1 MEADPR
7 LVLSSTVSDIN
18 NLRNDIVNISSV
30 LRACDFQ
37 NVDDDANGTVVIP
50 MNLTPRELY
59 PCKKMSEISSSYD
72 SIISDLRI
80 IRNRLSDTWDAF
92 TSYSEQLK
100 ATFSYFNAFSEV
112 SKSTQFED
120 TCQGFVQTGDDFYH
134 LLNQL
139 AKGLQSGLFF
149 HVRELSTFSLN
160 KVVGEF
166 IDQYN
171 ELNIKYNELLAMSSQ
186 IPIKQL
192 SCTYL
197 DQTAVFEMLEKEISN
212 SAKEVEQVRS
222 SFESRLNAIT
232 SDWECERSKLMTDL
246 HKKEVTI
253 EKLQQVVEEKETMY
267 LRLKGDLDELA
278 QRFCSKENI
287 PVGQNASLY
296 QVKSFIMKLEKKCSW
311 IWDVLYENC
320 IEMTH
325 SVLPNP
331 VDQKKTLNKVILERN
346 ELHDHLFQTKQ
357 ELISLKNLHTE
368 LTNQLKTKNDEL
380 NVMFEK
386 SSKLQER
393 VSHYRELVN
402 KLCDPKVA
410 AAFANNVRQNLSS
423 NKLVD
428 VQCTTNSSST
438 TSTPIINS
446 TINNNLTASVQSE
459 QENSLTT
466 VSTLLLS
473 KASPRKSSE
482 TSSTSILSRVGAAVT
497 AIANVITSPKRL
509 QQSPE
514 YFSENKRSRPSVSA
528 AEPRVSGKSE
538 EKPVFFDSIPSKI
551 SHPILST
558 KSNDFILPDKPITSS
573 TTQDGIGLV
582 RHSSTRKPLTEL
594 PGPKVKSPT
603 TKSDHF
609 LSPFSSTSQP
619 KKEYFDKNY
628 SKPITNSHFLH
639 PKKIDPDFS
648 FLQHGPLAE
657 STTQLPQDLLRSIH
671 ANIGKDSN
679 VDRRPPEFIN
689 RLTTSKSPNE
699 INDLFITPASK
710 PLNPSWQ
717 VPKQEPLKQKPSSEV
732 HNINT
737 LFGNPNDAPR
747 TVDQKK
753 QNEPYSTM
761 SINQKVQRNPSV
773 ATLNKKPTNATP
785 QECNPS

>member
-1 MEADPR
+1 MDEDPQ

-37 NVDDDANGTVVIP
+37 DVDDDATSTVVIP
-50 MNLTPRELY
+50 TSLIPRELY
-59 PCKKMSEISSSYD
+59 SYKKISETFSSYD
-72 SIISDLRI
+72 SVISDLKI
-80 IRNRLSDTWDAF
+80 IRNRVSVTSDAF
-92 TSYSEQLK
+92 ASYSEQLK
-100 ATFSYFNAFSEV
+100 TTLSCLNTFSEI
-112 SKSTQFED
+112 SKSTQFEK
-120 TCQGFVQTGDDFYH
+120 TCQSFVQTEDDFYH

-149 HVRELSTFSLN
+149 NVRELSTFSLN
-160 KVVGEF
+160 KILSEF

-192 SCTYL
+192 GCTYL

-232 SDWECERSKLMTDL
+232 ADWECERSKLMTDL
-246 HKKEVTI
+246 HKKEVTV
-253 EKLQQVVEEKETMY
+253 EKLQQVVEEKETAY
-267 LRLKGDLDELA
+267 LKLKGDLDELA
-278 QRFCSKENI
+278 RRFCSKENI
-287 PVGQNASLY
+287 PVDQNASLY
-296 QVKSFIMKLEKKCSW
+296 QVKSFLMKLEKKCSW

-320 IEMTH
+320 NEVTH
-325 SVLPNP
+325 SILPNP
-331 VDQKKTLNKVILERN
+331 IDQ
-346 ELHDHLFQTKQ
+346 
-357 ELISLKNLHTE
+357 
-368 LTNQLKTKNDEL
+368 
-380 NVMFEK
+380 MFEK

-402 KLCDPKVA
+402 KLCNPKVA
-410 AAFANNVRQNLSS
+410 TAFANNVRQNLSS

-428 VQCTTNSSST
+428 VQCTTSSSGT
-438 TSTPIINS
+438 TSTPIMNS

-482 TSSTSILSRVGAAVT
+482 TSSSSILSRVGAAVT

-514 YFSENKRSRPSVSA
+514 YSSENKRSRPSATA
-528 AEPRVSGKSE
+528 AEPRVSGKHE
-538 EKPVFFDSIPSKI
+538 EKPVFYDSIPSKI
-551 SHPILST
+551 AHPVLST
-558 KSNDFILPDKPITSS
+558 KSNNIILPDKPITSS
-573 TTQDGIGLV
+573 TTPQDGIGLV

-594 PGPKVKSPT
+594 SGPKVKSP

-609 LSPFSSTSQP
+609 LSPFSSTSQSR
-619 KKEYFDKNY
+619 KEYFDKNY

-639 PKKIDPDFS
+639 PKKLDP
-648 FLQHGPLAE
+648 
-657 STTQLPQDLLRSIH
+657 LPQDILRSIH
-671 ANIGKDSN
+671 ANIGKDLN
-679 VDRRPPEFIN
+679 VNRRPPEFIN
-689 RLTTSKSPNE
+689 RLTTSQSPNE
-699 INDLFITPASK
+699 KDDLFITSASK

-717 VPKQEPLKQKPSSEV
+717 VPKQEPLKQKPSSEA

-737 LFGNPNDAPR
+737 LFGNSNDPPN
-747 TVDQKK
+747 TVDRKK
-753 QNEPYSTM
+753 QDEPYSAT
-761 SINQKVQRNPSV
+761 SINQKVQRNPSAV
-773 ATLNKKPTNATP
+773 TFHKKPTNVTP

>member
-1 MEADPR
+1 MDEDPQ

-37 NVDDDANGTVVIP
+37 DVDDDATSTVVIP
-50 MNLTPRELY
+50 TSLIPRELY
-59 PCKKMSEISSSYD
+59 SYKKISETFSSYD
-72 SIISDLRI
+72 SVISDLKI
-80 IRNRLSDTWDAF
+80 IRNRVSVTSDAF
-92 TSYSEQLK
+92 ASYSEQLK
-100 ATFSYFNAFSEV
+100 TTLSCLNTFSEI
-112 SKSTQFED
+112 SKSTQFEK
-120 TCQGFVQTGDDFYH
+120 TCQSFVQTEDDFYH

-149 HVRELSTFSLN
+149 NVRELSTFSLN
-160 KVVGEF
+160 KILSEF

-192 SCTYL
+192 GCTYL

-232 SDWECERSKLMTDL
+232 ADWECERSKLMTDL
-246 HKKEVTI
+246 HKKEVTV
-253 EKLQQVVEEKETMY
+253 EKLQQVVEEKETAY
-267 LRLKGDLDELA
+267 LKLKGDLDELA
-278 QRFCSKENI
+278 RRFCSKENI
-287 PVGQNASLY
+287 PVDQNASLY
-296 QVKSFIMKLEKKCSW
+296 QVKSFLMKLEKKCSW

-320 IEMTH
+320 NEVTH
-325 SVLPNP
+325 SILPNP
-331 VDQKKTLNKVILERN
+331 IDQKKALNKIILERN
-346 ELHDHLFQTKQ
+346 ELQDHWFQTKQ
-357 ELISLKNLHTE
+357 ELISLKNSHTE
-368 LTNQLKTKNDEL
+368 LTNQLKTKNNEL

-402 KLCDPKVA
+402 KLCNPKVA
-410 AAFANNVRQNLSS
+410 TAFANNVRQNLSS

-428 VQCTTNSSST
+428 VQCTTSSSGT
-438 TSTPIINS
+438 TSTPIMNS

-482 TSSTSILSRVGAAVT
+482 TSSSSILSRVGAAVT

-514 YFSENKRSRPSVSA
+514 YSSENKRSRPSATA
-528 AEPRVSGKSE
+528 AEPRVSGKHE
-538 EKPVFFDSIPSKI
+538 EKPVFYDSIPSKI
-551 SHPILST
+551 AHPVLST
-558 KSNDFILPDKPITSS
+558 KSNNIILPDKPITSS
-573 TTQDGIGLV
+573 TTPQDGIGLV

-594 PGPKVKSPT
+594 SGPKVKSP

-609 LSPFSSTSQP
+609 LSPFSSTSQSR
-619 KKEYFDKNY
+619 KEYFDKNY

-639 PKKIDPDFS
+639 PKKLDPDFS

-657 STTQLPQDLLRSIH
+657 STTQLPQDILRSIH
-671 ANIGKDSN
+671 ANIGKDLN
-679 VDRRPPEFIN
+679 VNRRPPEFIN
-689 RLTTSKSPNE
+689 RLTTSQSPNE
-699 INDLFITPASK
+699 KDDLFITSASK

-717 VPKQEPLKQKPSSEV
+717 VPKQEPLKQKPSSEA

-737 LFGNPNDAPR
+737 LFGNSNDPPN
-747 TVDQKK
+747 TVDRKK
-753 QNEPYSTM
+753 QDEPYSAT
-761 SINQKVQRNPSV
+761 SINQKVQRNPSAV
-773 ATLNKKPTNATP
+773 TFHKKPTNVTP